1 MSFFAAVIL
10 PLLLLGGAL
19 MWLGVRGRRVDDHP
33 ICRRCGFDLFGRPEG
48 SDRCAEC
55 GYDLGRP
62 RAMRDG
68 RRERRGGLLGGGVA
82 LLLVALALAGGKTY
96 TAYLASDVQ
105 ANKPSWWLVREL
117 DSGDPAVAAAAAQE
131 LSNRVLTRTLVQR
144 HIDDAVD
151 RMLERQADEQRTWD
165 RAFGDFIDG
174 ARQANQLDD
183 ARYHRYAAQAAR
195 FALIVRPRI
204 NRGDPLPF
212 AIRELP
218 ARIGSQSTLKVH
230 YTTTGSIDGLVVAG
244 RVSSLTLL
252 TNHDNDAVASAMS
265 FAPKVADQ
273 LADGRHEAKVV
284 VHLEFHSTG
293 ARAEPTPLLWTKKV
307 LTAPF
312 ELLPAEPSA
321 VEVVRDDALRPTIER
336 AVRVTQ
342 ADYEKWTPD
351 EFQIGLRLDAVPI
364 DVAFDVFVRTADG
377 KEYPLTS
384 IATVA
389 GAAKSA
395 VAGGRIAIPNLAGDG
410 VELVLRPSVR
420 AAKRTPD
427 VFGVWDGEIVKRD
440 LTVKRVTPPGA
451 AAR

>member
-1 MSFFAAVIL
+1 MSFFAAVIP
-10 PLLLLGGAL
+10 PLIAGVAL
-19 MWLGVRGRRVDDHP
+19 VWLGVRGRRVDDHP
-33 ICRRCGFDLFGRPEG
+33 ICRRCGFDLFGRPDG

-55 GYDLGRP
+55 GADLAHP
-62 RAMRDG
+62 RALRDG
-68 RRERRGGLLGGGVA
+68 RRERRRGLLGGGVA
-82 LLLVALALAGGKTY
+82 LLLVAVALAGGKGY

-105 ANKPSWWLVREL
+105 SNKPAWWLVREL

-131 LSNRVLTRTLVQR
+131 LSSRVLTRTLVQR
-144 HIDDAVD
+144 HIDNAAD
-151 RMLERQADEQRTWD
+151 RLLERQADEQRTWD
-165 RAFGDFIDG
+165 PAFGNFIDG

-212 AIRELP
+212 AICELP
-218 ARIGSQSTLKVH
+218 ARVGSRSSLKVI

-252 TNHDNDAVASAMS
+252 TDNDHDTVASAMS
-265 FAPKVADQ
+265 LAPNVADQ

-284 VHLEFHSTG
+284 VHLEFHSTSD
-293 ARAEPTPLLWTKKV
+293 RPETTPLLWTKKV

-312 ELLPAEPSA
+312 ELLPADPSA
-321 VEVVRDDALRPTIER
+321 VEVARDDALRPTIER

-342 ADYEKWTPD
+342 ADYRKWSED
-351 EFQIGLRLDAVPI
+351 ELQIALRLDTVPV
-364 DVAFDVFVRTADG
+364 DVAFDAFVRTADG
-377 KEYPLTS
+377 TEHPVTS

-389 GAAKSA
+389 GAEKSA
-395 VAGGRIAIPNLAGDG
+395 VAGGSIAIPNLPGD
-410 VELVLRPSVR
+410 VEVVLRPSVR
-420 AAKRTPD
+420 AAKRTTD

-440 LTVKRVTPPGA
+440 VTVKRTPPGPLTVK
-451 AAR
+451 